1 MNRRVSARKD
11 RRASNAESEANLETL
26 HEMSGRAAAAAARV
40 AARYANA
47 PSYSEQLAG
56 EARAALRA
64 AEAASKAA
72 LEAQAAAQS
81 VLNELEAA
89 SAAEPKWELRPPEV
103 DEPGSDH
110 KTEKAHARA
119 SGAAHKDG
127 RATHTH
133 EQEHDYEIRWEPDMP
148 ARQTEPA
155 EVHTTHGDGNPETAQ
170 ESVNGE
176 ASDAIE
182 TVEPEQPIHA
192 NLIQFPREIVATR
205 KVRPRL
211 AEGPLAEIAGQLSI
225 FEVDPGSISVEPA
238 AAEVVSAELAPEW
251 TGPEWSGI
259 QLDAQPRPEFLM
271 QTPVEAQMEAAAAA
285 ALPDEIRDGEPR
297 VVLAPMHFRLMAGIV
312 NGSLV
317 TGAFLA
323 ASAVVAANVKNLPSP
338 RVMEVGAA
346 VALAMV
352 VLLYHLLFYAFSKGT
367 PGMRYA
373 GVSLCTF
380 EGMNPTRTQRFGR
393 LAAMLLSVVPLGL
406 GVVWAI
412 FDEDRL
418 TWHDRLSKTYLR
430 KN

>member
-1 MNRRVSARKD
+1 
-11 RRASNAESEANLETL
+11 
-26 HEMSGRAAAAAARV
+26 MSTRAAAAAARV

-47 PSYSEQLAG
+47 PSYSEQLAN

-72 LEAQAAAQS
+72 LEAQATAQS
-81 VLNELEAA
+81 VLDVLEAA
-89 SAAEPKWELRPPEV
+89 GTAEAAWELQPPQV
-103 DEPGSDH
+103 DETESDRNG
-110 KTEKAHARA
+110 EKAHARTTSA
-119 SGAAHKDG
+119 PQIDRRAARTREQG
-127 RATHTH
+127 H
-133 EQEHDYEIRWEPDMP
+133 EYEIHWEPDMP

-155 EVHTTHGDGNPETAQ
+155 EVRRTHGDGSPETAP
-170 ESVNGE
+170 EGMTGE

-182 TVEPEQPIHA
+182 TVEPGQPIHA

-211 AEGPLAEIAGQLSI
+211 AEGRFAEFGGQLSI

-238 AAEVVSAELAPEW
+238 AADQVNAEVAPEW

-271 QTPVEAQMEAAAAA
+271 QTSVEAQKETTAAAG
-285 ALPDEIRDGEPR
+285 LPDEIADGEPR
-297 VVLAPMHFRLMAGIV
+297 VVLAPMRFRLMAGIV

-317 TGAFLA
+317 MGAFVTATA
-323 ASAVVAANVKNLPSP
+323 ATAFSLKNLPSP
-338 RVMEVGAA
+338 RVIEVGAVA
-346 VALAMV
+346 ALAV
-352 VLLYHLLFYAFSKGT
+352 IALLYHFLFYAFSKGT

-380 EGMNPTRTQRFGR
+380 EGMNLTRRQRFER
-393 LAAMLLSVVPLGL
+393 LAAMLLSVVPMGL